1 LVKKLNITEEKYD
14 QFGVTLVELLLA
26 LFILGLSVS
35 VVVLNTPQAGQ
46 NTKREAERFAA
57 RLNAASDEAILS
69 SQSIGLM
76 IMPTGYK
83 FSRYND
89 GEWID
94 IESKILGEW
103 KLDSEISM
111 NVTKQD
117 TDRTSFAMRLT
128 ENDKILARQGSFF
141 APSPDKASTVIP
153 EFQFHPIG
161 EDIPLIAQF
170 SGYEQHWVVQLS
182 ANGQLSVRCGQDG

>member
-141 APSPDKASTVIP
+141 